1 MSVQPLQDVILSG
14 AIPTHQDRE
23 MFDSY
28 VRRVWRAGCIAGA
41 SWGLEQAAVLPVI
54 VGQPP
59 EPQDAETVD
68 ESPEDQNLSAQE
80 SSAPAQPRTSRG
92 RFAPV
97 SATTGE

>member
-59 EPQDAETVD
+59 EPQDAE
-68 ESPEDQNLSAQE
+68 DQNLSAQE

>member
-1 MSVQPLQDVILSG
+1 
-14 AIPTHQDRE
+14 

>member
-1 MSVQPLQDVILSG
+1 MTAQPLQDVILSG

-41 SWGLEQAAVLPVI
+41 AWGLEQAAVLPVI

-59 EPQDAETVD
+59 EPQDGEAAD
-68 ESPEDQNLSAQE
+68 PQPEQNLSAQE

-97 SATTGE
+97 AATTGE